1 MKCEQ
6 LLAELKYEFV
16 NKTEGVTDREITAV
30 VNDTR
35 KVSDGCL
42 FVCIKGANFDSH
54 DAVADIAKNG
64 AAVIVVER
72 DVEPV
77 SGASVIKVDD
87 TRIAMSLLAAA
98 WFDYPA
104 RKLTTIALTGTKGK
118 STSAYMIRNILQKCG
133 HKTGIIGTIGVGI
146 GDKVYQTHNT
156 TPDPYTV
163 QSYLAQ
169 MVDEGCDSLVME
181 VSSQAMK
188 QNRVAGIIYDYAL
201 FTNLESDHIGPNEH
215 ASFEEYT
222 YCKSLLFRQCRAAFG
237 NGDDP
242 HFDAVVR
249 CKEPAPADFPKCDLP
264 ACDNVMSFG
273 YGENCDFR
281 AENIELIGSGGDIG
295 IAYEAVFGG
304 ERLRITLS
312 TPGRFNVNNSLG
324 AFAVCSGIL
333 KKDAA
338 GDASKL
344 NELYKK
350 AAEALYETKV
360 RGRLE
365 TLKISDRFA
374 IMIDY
379 AHNSMALKSLLTTLR
394 EHKPGRLVC
403 LFGCGG
409 NRDKERRFEMGEVSS
424 RLSDLTVVTS
434 DNPRFE
440 KPLDIINDI
449 LIGVKKADGEYIV
462 IPDRKEAIY
471 TVIRDAHDGDMIILA
486 GKGQEDYQ
494 EIEGVR
500 YHMDERE
507 LVAEAVERIMA
518 ERGYV

>member
-1 MKCEQ
+1 MKCKQ
-6 LLAELKYEFV
+6 LLDGLRFDYI
-16 NKTEGVTDREITAV
+16 NKIPGVEDTEITALI
-30 VNDTR
+30 NDNR
-35 KVSDGCL
+35 KVEKDCM

-54 DAVADIAKNG
+54 DKVAEIAAN
-64 AAVIVVER
+64 
-72 DVEPV
+72 
-77 SGASVIKVDD
+77 GASVIVTERETEPVTGATVIRVPD
-87 TRIAMSLLAAA
+87 TRVAMSLLAAA
-98 WFDYPA
+98 WFGHPA

-133 HKTGIIGTIGVGI
+133 HKTGIMGTIGVGI

-156 TPDPYTV
+156 TPDPYTI
-163 QSYLAQ
+163 QSFLAQ

-188 QNRVAGIIYDYAL
+188 QNRVAGIVYDYAL

-215 ASFEEYT
+215 ASFEEYM
-222 YCKSLLFRQCRAAFG
+222 YCKSLLFRQCGMAFG
-237 NGDDP
+237 NSDDP

-249 CKEPAPADFPKCDLP
+249 CKAEAPADFPATIP
-264 ACDNVMSFG
+264 PVFGQAVSFG

-295 IAYEAVFGG
+295 IAYDAVFDSD
-304 ERLRITLS
+304 RLRITLS

-324 AFAVCSGIL
+324 AFAVCSRIL
-333 KKDAA
+333 KKDAD
-338 GDASKL
+338 GDEALLKD
-344 NELYKK
+344 LYGK

-379 AHNSMALKSLLTTLR
+379 AHNSMALNSLLTTLR

-424 RLSDLTVVTS
+424 RLADLTVVTS

-440 KPLDIINDI
+440 KPLDIIDDI
-449 LIGVKKADGEYIV
+449 LVGVRRADGEYIV
-462 IPDRKEAIY
+462 VPDRKEAIY
-471 TVIRDAHDGDMIILA
+471 TVIRDAKDGDMIVLA

-507 LVAEAVERIMA
+507 LVADAVSRIMA